1 MAMAAGTSLGWLG
14 LLMQTW
20 FRNPLAGP
28 GVLGITSGGSL
39 GVALAV
45 LLGLSIPAWMAAS
58 LGCFAVLLLI
68 GVGARRF
75 VSPVTT
81 LVFGLMIS
89 YAVSAVV
96 TVLQSSAT
104 AEALQTFV
112 FWGMGTFGK
121 ASVSQ
126 ATFCLA
132 LQAGLGIW
140 MMRRS
145 KWLDMWTLGEDLAQT
160 MGVPKSR
167 LHLEILLMTG
177 LVLGR
182 GDFGVRSAGIFGSC
196 HASCVPLFSCQ
207 ARPFGLHSRRWSVG
221 CFAGI
226 GGRRRGEVHRQHVHA
241 LAVECGSGHHGGACC
256 LGGVVETNPRL
267 VMNLQLHHLVLGHHP
282 EASLTS
288 EFSPNFN
295 SGGMHVI
302 LGGNGSGKTTLLRS
316 VLGIQS
322 VLSGTI
328 GLDDGE
334 NSLVV
339 QRGGAWQKHM
349 AYVASTPPRSGA
361 DGAGGARIVW
371 VARGR
376 ASDASPSVAA
386 VVDAKAF
393 GVERRTKTASDG
405 GSCHV
410 AKPILDCAR

>member
-1 MAMAAGTSLGWLG
+1 MMMRPVLFVLLILALGLHVALGEVNIDWGALFSAALTGGQVNELHATVLREVRVPRALMAMAAGTSLGWLG

-45 LLGLSIPAWMAAS
+45 LIGLSIPAWMAAS

-126 ATFCLA
+126 AMFCLA

-140 MMRRS
+140 MMHRS
-145 KWLDMWTLGEDLAQT
+145 RWLDMWTLGEDLAQT

-167 LHLEILLMTG
+167 LYLEILLVTG
-177 LVLGR
+177 LVLGAVTSVCGPLAFLGLATPHVYRFFHAKR
-182 GDFGVRSAGIFGSC
+182 GHLASIQGVGAWG
-196 HASCVPLFSCQ
+196 AL
-207 ARPFGLHSRRWSVG
+207 L
-221 CFAGI
+221 
-226 GGRRRGEVHRQHVHA
+226 A
-241 LAVECGSGHHGGACC
+241 LAAD
-256 LGGVVETNPRL
+256 GVVRFTDSMSMHWPLNA
-267 VMNLQLHHLVLGHHP
+267 VL
-282 EASLTS
+282 A
-288 EFSPNFN
+288 
-295 SGGMHVI
+295 I
-302 LGGNGSGKTTLLRS
+302 LGAPV
-316 VLGIQS
+316 VLA
-322 VLSGTI
+322 VL
-328 GLDDGE
+328 
-334 NSLVV
+334 
-339 QRGGAWQKHM
+339 WK
-349 AYVASTPPRSGA
+349 
-361 DGAGGARIVW
+361 
-371 VARGR
+371 
-376 ASDASPSVAA
+376 
-386 VVDAKAF
+386 
-393 GVERRTKTASDG
+393 RTHDWS
-405 GSCHV
+405 
-410 AKPILDCAR
+410 

>member
-1 MAMAAGTSLGWLG
+1 MGEEVNDLHATVLRDVRVPRALMAMAAGTSLGWLG

-45 LLGLSIPAWMAAS
+45 LLGLSMPAWMAAS

-89 YAVSAVV
+89 YAVSAAV
-96 TVLQSSAT
+96 TVLQSSAN

-126 ATFCLA
+126 ATLCLA

-145 KWLDMWTLGEDLAQT
+145 KWLDMWMLGEDMAQT

-177 LVLGR
+177 LVLGAVTSVCGPLAFLGLATPHVYRFFHRKR
-182 GDFGVRSAGIFGSC
+182 GHLASIQGVGAWG
-196 HASCVPLFSCQ
+196 AL
-207 ARPFGLHSRRWSVG
+207 L
-221 CFAGI
+221 
-226 GGRRRGEVHRQHVHA
+226 A
-241 LAVECGSGHHGGACC
+241 LAAD
-256 LGGVVETNPRL
+256 GVVRFTDSMSMHWPLNA
-267 VMNLQLHHLVLGHHP
+267 VLAIMGAP
-282 EASLTS
+282 
-288 EFSPNFN
+288 
-295 SGGMHVI
+295 V
-302 LGGNGSGKTTLLRS
+302 
-316 VLGIQS
+316 VLA
-322 VLSGTI
+322 VL
-328 GLDDGE
+328 
-334 NSLVV
+334 
-339 QRGGAWQKHM
+339 WK
-349 AYVASTPPRSGA
+349 
-361 DGAGGARIVW
+361 
-371 VARGR
+371 
-376 ASDASPSVAA
+376 
-386 VVDAKAF
+386 
-393 GVERRTKTASDG
+393 RTHDLS
-405 GSCHV
+405 
-410 AKPILDCAR
+410 